1 MAAVMTDEVEQMLNC
16 SNRRPELG
24 YVSAVNYAMA
34 LKKLSRMIPITSQE
48 NENEGGAS
56 LEDESET

>member
-1 MAAVMTDEVEQMLNC
+1 MTDEVEQMLNC